1 MFYNSYKYRE
11 CQTKCTKIGK
21 KWENRN
27 AVKGE
32 DKIIELVGIELA
44 DRLNDATVI
53 SGWMCIWKQEGEK
66 KTNQRRMASRHN
78 QARHETVSL
87 TGSVV
92 MIMEAPILP
101 QISTLK
107 FRVRRKMPN
116 HGTVFTLSQMKRIID
131 ASQHPFGIAQKN
143 TTPTAST
150 HFSSY
155 FCYKGRNINRRQN
168 LSKSQSIWKNSE
180 ERKCYVII
188 FYATVTLANSHLLS
202 TNADT

>member
-1 MFYNSYKYRE
+1 
-11 CQTKCTKIGK
+11 
-21 KWENRN
+21 
-27 AVKGE
+27 
-32 DKIIELVGIELA
+32 
-44 DRLNDATVI
+44 
-53 SGWMCIWKQEGEK
+53 MCIWKQEGEK

-131 ASQHPFGIAQKN
+131 ASQHRSIPLELHRKILHQLLQLIFHHIFVTKEGILIEGKI
-143 TTPTAST
+143 
-150 HFSSY
+150 Y
-155 FCYKGRNINRRQN
+155 RKVNRF
-168 LSKSQSIWKNSE
+168 
-180 ERKCYVII
+180 ERI
-188 FYATVTLANSHLLS
+188 ARRG
-202 TNADT
+202 NAM